1 MIVQGIF
8 ASRMLRRNFP
18 VKVPALPQS
27 ENAGI
32 SLKIPIYTTKHNIT
46 FVPILRESNVALE
59 CVPVMSKKIRM

>member
-32 SLKIPIYTTKHNIT
+32 SLKLPIYTTKT
-46 FVPILRESNVALE
+46 SVPILRE
-59 CVPVMSKKIRM
+59 

>member
-8 ASRMLRRNFP
+8 ASKILRKNFP

-32 SLKIPIYTTKHNIT
+32 SLKIPIYATIT
-46 FVPILRESNVALE
+46 FVPILPE
-59 CVPVMSKKIRM
+59 